1 MLVPSSRE
9 RTPSVRLTDA
19 GGAAAVPAGGWT
31 WPDDATGPAVGP
43 SSVTEDE
50 IALSRALTSGD
61 GRAFEVLMARE
72 STRVFRACYR
82 VLGRVDE
89 AEEATQEAFVLA
101 YRALG
106 TFRGEGHPAAW
117 LRRIATREAWRRSA
131 ARTRRHSLSMPFDDE
146 VLSVPSQRPD
156 PSEEVMR
163 MQDQERVRMAVGR
176 LPEPYREVITL
187 RYFGD
192 LSLREIGVA
201 TRRPVGTIK
210 AQVHRGLD
218 RLRALV
224 EEDGR

>member
-1 MLVPSSRE
+1 VPGPRE
-9 RTPSVRLTDA
+9 RTASAALTDA
-19 GGAAAVPAGGWT
+19 VGPVAVPADGWT
-31 WPDDATGPAVGP
+31 WPAHATNPAVGP
-43 SSVTEDE
+43 SSLTGDED
-50 IALSRALTSGD
+50 ALSRALVSGD
-61 GRAFEVLMARE
+61 ERAFDVLMERE

-82 VLGRVDE
+82 VLGRIDE

-106 TFRGEGHPAAW
+106 TFRGDGHPAAW
-117 LRRIATREAWRRSA
+117 LLRIATREAWRRSA
-131 ARTRRHSLSMPFDDE
+131 ARSRRQSMSMPLDDG
-146 VLSVPSQRPD
+146 VLSIPSQRPD

-163 MQDQERVRMAVGR
+163 AHDQERVRMAVSQ

-192 LSLREIGVA
+192 LSLGEIGVA
-201 TRRPVGTIK
+201 TRRPLGTVK

-218 RLRALV
+218 RLRALI